1 MSSSIENS
9 NTLNIISRLEA
20 QKKDY
25 ESYIDQIQFKSMT
38 LKRRKELVGSE
49 LAEVRKQLSDK
60 ESLLD
65 SIKNR
70 VDLQQ
75 NSFNQQQMILE
86 RHQMSLKQISRQ
98 TQEQANK
105 RYALIGEFEDEMM
118 KLSEQVL
125 EQNLCATLNS
135 VDLNINKSV
144 MRDKEVSQNLVQARA
159 RVSELLEM
167 KQQLTTAAGGNL
179 ADLLDRCKI
188 MIRDLQSDDVEED
201 NVGEEQDDQQMMM
214 KEKSEMAPKI
224 ASKL

>member
-9 NTLNIISRLEA
+9 NILNIISRLEA
-20 QKKDY
+20 QKKDH

-49 LAEVRKQLSDK
+49 LAEVRKQLTDK

-118 KLSEQVL
+118 KMSEQVL

-144 MRDKEVSQNLVQARA
+144 MRDKEVSQNLAQARA

-167 KQQLTTAAGGNL
+167 KQQLTTSAGANF
-179 ADLLDRCKI
+179 ADLVDKCKI

-201 NVGEEQDDQQMMM
+201 NVGQEQDDQQMMM
-214 KEKSEMAPKI
+214 KEKSEMAPNI

>member
-1 MSSSIENS
+1 M
-9 NTLNIISRLEA
+9 NIISRLEA

-49 LAEVRKQLSDK
+49 LTEVRKQLTDK

-75 NSFNQQQMILE
+75 NSFNQQQMTLE
-86 RHQMSLKQISRQ
+86 MNQKRLKQLSIE
-98 TQEQANK
+98 TQEEAD
-105 RYALIGEFEDEMM
+105 RRFALIGEFEDEMM

-144 MRDKEVSQNLVQARA
+144 MRDKEVSQNLAQARA

-167 KQQLTTAAGGNL
+167 KQQLTTSAGANF
-179 ADLLDRCKI
+179 ADLVDKCKI
-188 MIRDLQSDDVEED
+188 MIRDLQRDDVEED
-201 NVGEEQDDQQMMM
+201 NVGQEQDDQQMMM

>member
-1 MSSSIENS
+1 MSSSIDDS
-9 NTLNIISRLEA
+9 NILNIISRLEA

-25 ESYIDQIQFKSMT
+25 ESYIEQMQFKSMT

-49 LAEVRKQLSDK
+49 LAEVRKQLTDK

-75 NSFNQQQMILE
+75 SSFNQQQMTLE
-86 RHQMSLKQISRQ
+86 MNQKRLKQLSRQ
-98 TQEQANK
+98 TQEEAD
-105 RYALIGEFEDEMM
+105 RRFALIGEFEDEMM
-118 KLSEQVL
+118 KLSEQLL

-135 VDLNINKSV
+135 VDLNIDKSV
-144 MRDKEVSQNLVQARA
+144 LRDKEVSQNLAQARA

-167 KQQLTTAAGGNL
+167 KQQLTAAAGANL
-179 ADLLDRCKI
+179 ADLVDNCKI
-188 MIRDLQSDDVEED
+188 VIHDLQCDDVQ
-201 NVGEEQDDQQMMM
+201 QDDQQMMR
-214 KEKSEMAPKI
+214 EKSEMALEI

>member
-1 MSSSIENS
+1 MSSSIEDS
-9 NTLNIISRLEA
+9 NILNIISRLEA

-25 ESYIDQIQFKSMT
+25 ESYIEQMQFKSMT

-49 LAEVRKQLSDK
+49 LAEVRKQLTDK

-75 NSFNQQQMILE
+75 HSSNQQQMTLE
-86 RHQMSLKQISRQ
+86 MNQKRLKQLSIE
-98 TQEQANK
+98 TQDEAD
-105 RYALIGEFEDEMM
+105 RRFALIGEFEDEMM
-118 KLSEQVL
+118 KLSEQLL

-144 MRDKEVSQNLVQARA
+144 MRDKEVSQNLAQARA

-167 KQQLTTAAGGNL
+167 KQLLNAAAGANL
-179 ADLLDRCKI
+179 ADLVDNCKI
-188 MIRDLQSDDVEED
+188 VIHDLQCDDVQ
-201 NVGEEQDDQQMMM
+201 QDDQQMMR
-214 KEKSEMAPKI
+214 EKSEMALEI

>member
-1 MSSSIENS
+1 MSSSIEDS
-9 NTLNIISRLEA
+9 NILNIISRLEA

-25 ESYIDQIQFKSMT
+25 ESYIEQMQFKSMT

-60 ESLLD
+60 ESLLA

-105 RYALIGEFEDEMM
+105 RYALIGGFEDEMM

-135 VDLNINKSV
+135 CDLNLNKSV
-144 MRDKEVSQNLVQARA
+144 RKDKEVSQNLAQARA

-167 KQQLTTAAGGNL
+167 KQQLNAAAGANL
-179 ADLLDRCKI
+179 ADLVDNCKI
-188 MIRDLQSDDVEED
+188 VIHDLQCDDVQ
-201 NVGEEQDDQQMMM
+201 QDDQQMMR
-214 KEKSEMAPKI
+214 EKSEMALEI